1 MFSKVCFKGEILEN
15 DFFKITTKEIPAK
28 FVNNDAIITFDTLKV
43 SKKNWSDVEKK
54 EMRFT
59 WTSRR

>member
-1 MFSKVCFKGEILEN
+1 MIEN
-15 DFFKITTKEIPAK
+15 DFFKMTTKEIPAK
-28 FVNNDAIITFDTLKV
+28 FVDNDAIINFDTLKV
-43 SKKNWSDVEKK
+43 SKKNWSVVENK